1 MTDLEKELLE
11 EGLKFLD
18 DAMSRFMA
26 VENVDFKGKIISG
39 MIHNVFLLAEGWL
52 EQHKAK

>member
-1 MTDLEKELLE
+1 MTEMQKELIE
-11 EGLKFLD
+11 DGLNFLD
-18 DAMSRFMA
+18 EALSRFMA
-26 VENVDFKGKIISG
+26 VENVDFKGKIVSG